1 MSLDVWERVV
11 EDKEIA
17 LRDVERLRWRCR
29 RGMLEI
35 DLFLVPFF
43 ENCYLELTADEKQA
57 FTLLLTEQDPELHA
71 YLMAKQA
78 PQNDTLQKLVD
89 KIRDYRF
96 TVSKN
101 QFL

>member
-1 MSLDVWERVV
+1 MENKDIDL
-11 EDKEIA
+11 A
-17 LRDVERLRWRCR
+17 QRDVERLRWRCR

-43 ENCYLELTADEKQA
+43 ENCYLDLTPDEKHA
-57 FTLLLTEQDPELHA
+57 FTMLLTEQDPELHA
-71 YLMAKQA
+71 YLMAKQV